1 MSDVLRRYICVRKKL
16 DMLIKKER
24 ITVRFDEEVTKSIK
38 KQAEKEGRTKSN
50 IIQLAVKKYLESV
63 KQD

>member
-1 MSDVLRRYICVRKKL
+1 MNKTEFIGLRL
-16 DMLIKKER
+16 ELN
-24 ITVRFDEEVTKSIK
+24 TAQAIK